1 MTSIQ
6 KIPAIISRA
15 VRTGT
20 NLHLTGNP
28 GIGKTMI
35 IEQAVRDIQKG
46 DADFK
51 LWNIY
56 TPSMSPLDFMAV
68 VPDFEN
74 GTLKNFHNTL
84 LPNRYDDPNI
94 RGILFLGE
102 RDNAD
107 PATNKALQKYINN
120 EDMGGLMKPK
130 GVIII
135 SDSNSLKHK
144 SGVVQQSLALLSRSR
159 HVEVEVCVDG
169 FLSHLA
175 DIGASQYVQAY
186 LSIAKHHV
194 DNFAKHLETRTYG
207 VWANPR
213 AWVRLSDGLLD
224 MEATEEAMTDAEI
237 IGDIGEPV
245 GKEFIGFLRAARTL
259 VNYEDIITD
268 PETAF
273 IPEQMSDVYAVIA
286 MLATSTKAKDLKQV
300 RAYVERYG
308 VEVQVLYHKLLASGG
323 SERDAI
329 ARTPEY
335 RAWFR
340 ENPELTAAILDLT

>member
-6 KIPAIISRA
+6 KIPAIITRA
-15 VRTGT
+15 VRTGV
-20 NLHLTGNP
+20 NIHLTGNP

-35 IEQAVRDIQKG
+35 IEQAVRDIQKN
-46 DADFK
+46 DPSFK
-51 LWNIY
+51 LWNVY
-56 TPSMSPLDFMAV
+56 TPSMSPLDFSAV
-68 VPDFEN
+68 VPNMDSKRLEH
-74 GTLKNFHNTL
+74 FHNSA
-84 LPNRYDDPNI
+84 LPNRFDDPNI

-120 EDMGGLMKPK
+120 EDMGGLQKPA

-169 FLSHLA
+169 FLKHLA

-186 LSIAKHHV
+186 LSIAMHHV
-194 DNFAKHLETRTYG
+194 DSFAKHMETKTYG
-207 VWANPR
+207 AWANPR

-224 MEATEEAMTDAEI
+224 TEAGEMTEDEI
-237 IGDIGEPV
+237 IGDIGESV

-259 VNYEDIITD
+259 VSYDQIIHD
-268 PETAF
+268 PKLAF
-273 IPEQMSDVYAVIA
+273 MPEQMSDVWAVIA
-286 MLATSTKAKDLKQV
+286 MLATTTKAKDLKAV
-300 RAYVERYG
+300 RTYTERFG
-308 VEVQVLYHKLLASGG
+308 TEVQVLYHKLLASSGG
-323 SERDAI
+323 DRDAI

-340 ENPELTAAILDLT
+340 ENKELTAAILDLS

>member
-6 KIPAIISRA
+6 KIPAIINRA
-15 VRTGT
+15 IRTGT

-35 IEQAVRDIQKG
+35 IEQVVRDIQKK
-46 DADFK
+46 DPDFK
-51 LWNIY
+51 LWTIY
-56 TPSMSPLDFMAV
+56 TPSMSPLDFIAV
-68 VPDFEN
+68 VPNFE
-74 GTLKNFHNTL
+74 TKSLQNFHNAL
-84 LPNRYDDPNI
+84 LPNRYDDPTI

-120 EDMGGLMKPK
+120 EDMGGLQKPA

-169 FLSHLA
+169 FLKHLA

-194 DNFAKHLETRTYG
+194 DNFAKHLESKTYG

-224 MEATEEAMTDAEI
+224 TEDGEMTDDEM
-237 IGDIGEPV
+237 IGDIGESV
-245 GKEFIGFLRAARTL
+245 GREFIGFLRAARTL
-259 VNYEDIITD
+259 VSYEDICKD
-268 PETAF
+268 PAKAVM
-273 IPEQMSDVYAVIA
+273 PEQMSDVYAVIA
-286 MLATSTKAKDLKQV
+286 MLATTTKAKDLKQV
-300 RAYVERYG
+300 RAYTERYG
-308 VEVQVLYHKLLASGG
+308 VEVQVLYHKLLASSGG
-323 SERDAI
+323 ERDAV

-335 RAWFR
+335 RNWFR
-340 ENPELTAAILDLT
+340 ENKALTAAVLLDLN